1 MSPKK
6 RAVLEN
12 VYRPMEMN
20 FGEKSWC
27 RDQEKK
33 EEFRRPTQITP
44 VKILPVTPVKIPAAA
59 GKAHEEPS
67 KTVGPAGDSLYQSQ
81 REEKKLMVDSEASST
96 SSEKGEI
103 SIMEEGEFSD
113 DDNDDDMN
121 GLQDNSGKKDDW
133 CYLCRPTEF
142 FFLLL
147 VTAPTLLSKVHL
159 HWSVY
164 IF

>member
-12 VYRPMEMN
+12 VYRPMKMN

-33 EEFRRPTQITP
+33 EEFRRPIQITP

-67 KTVGPAGDSLYQSQ
+67 KTVGPAGD
-81 REEKKLMVDSEASST
+81 
-96 SSEKGEI
+96 
-103 SIMEEGEFSD
+103 
-113 DDNDDDMN
+113 
-121 GLQDNSGKKDDW
+121 
-133 CYLCRPTEF
+133 
-142 FFLLL
+142 FLHM
-147 VTAPTLLSKVHL
+147 T
-159 HWSVY
+159 
-164 IF
+164 F